1 MELTLRES
9 QLATLEIM
17 SEIDK
22 ICKLLNIKYFLLYG
36 TLIGAVRH
44 NGYIPW
50 DDDFDIGMKREDY
63 DKFLSYC
70 YLNSEKI
77 LPFNLKNKRTDPGC
91 WYNITR
97 FCDTRY
103 RCEYSGWKYFKE
115 SGLFVDIYPYDGMGK
130 EDDKKYWKKILL
142 KRRYYLKMLQLTY
155 SDTKF
160 PGSNLIHKIL
170 NFPLL
175 FIARRKMPVH
185 YLDKLER
192 ITTKFSWDESDYV
205 YCCTWGDEFHL
216 PAYPKAYFEEFSYL
230 KFEDREF
237 LVPTH
242 YDEILRTMYG
252 DYLKLPPEDQ
262 RKPGHSYKVYKNN
275 E

>member
-9 QLATLEIM
+9 QLATLEII

-22 ICKLLNIKYFLLYG
+22 ICKLLNIKYFMLYG

-50 DDDFDIGMKREDY
+50 DDDFDIGMKRDDY
-63 DKFLSYC
+63 DKFLNYC
-70 YLNSEKI
+70 SEHSDEL
-77 LPFNLKNKRTDPGC
+77 LPFNLSNKKTISGC

-103 RCEYSGWKYFKE
+103 RCEFSGWKNFKE
-115 SGLFVDIYPYDGMGK
+115 TGLFVDIYPYDGMGK
-130 EDDKKYWKKILL
+130 EEDKKYW
-142 KRRYYLKMLQLTY
+142 RRIQLRRLYYIKMIQLSS
-155 SDTKF
+155 SDDRF
-160 PGSNLIHKIL
+160 PGGNIIKKIL

-175 FIARRKMPVH
+175 FIARCKSSVY
-185 YLDKLER
+185 YLDKLEKLV
-192 ITTKFSWDESDYV
+192 TKFSWEDSDYV
-205 YCCTWGDEFHL
+205 YCCTWGNEKHL
-216 PAYPKAYFEEFSYL
+216 PFYPKSFFEDFGYL

-237 LVPTH
+237 LAPKY
-242 YDEILRTMYG
+242 YDEILRVIYG

-262 RKPGHSYKVYKNN
+262 RKPLHSYKVYKK
-275 E
+275 